1 MGEGKRGELGD
12 ASVYQTYPN
21 ILPRPFQLGP
31 NHRDVTIP
39 LSLHLWGLKT
49 RFFTLG
55 TYRNGR

>member
-21 ILPRPFQLGP
+21 ILPRPFQPGP

-39 LSLHLWGLKT
+39 PSLHFWGLKT

-55 TYRNGR
+55 TYHNGR